1 VDKIVQKKVFENAQ
15 TLFNFFKFFIS
26 DIYFFL
32 LISHKMDLPFE
43 LKSLKRGRPK
53 DDVWQYYL
61 EGERD
66 SQGHA
71 SAVCTYCNIKYSRG
85 ETSLLKGHL
94 ANHCMK
100 APGNVIRMYQR
111 NFEENAKKKMKINSQ
126 LTLSEFH
133 NKDQPL
139 PKGKSDRIDKALTRF
154 FICCSVSFRI
164 VESPFFLDFLQEL
177 NSAYSPPS
185 RDILTNRLFEEELGY
200 VNSKVLRELEATKNL
215 TLGI

>member
-1 VDKIVQKKVFENAQ
+1 
-15 TLFNFFKFFIS
+15 
-26 DIYFFL
+26 
-32 LISHKMDLPFE
+32 MDLPFE
-43 LKSLKRGRPK
+43 LKPLKRGRPK

-111 NFEENAKKKMKINSQ
+111 NFEENAKKKMKIN
-126 LTLSEFH
+126 
-133 NKDQPL
+133 
-139 PKGKSDRIDKALTRF
+139 G
-154 FICCSVSFRI
+154 
-164 VESPFFLDFLQEL
+164 
-177 NSAYSPPS
+177 
-185 RDILTNRLFEEELGY
+185 
-200 VNSKVLRELEATKNL
+200 
-215 TLGI
+215 

>member
-15 TLFNFFKFFIS
+15 TFFNFFKFFIS

-111 NFEENAKKKMKINSQ
+111 NFEENAKKK
-126 LTLSEFH
+126 
-133 NKDQPL
+133 
-139 PKGKSDRIDKALTRF
+139 
-154 FICCSVSFRI
+154 
-164 VESPFFLDFLQEL
+164 
-177 NSAYSPPS
+177 
-185 RDILTNRLFEEELGY
+185 
-200 VNSKVLRELEATKNL
+200 
-215 TLGI
+215 